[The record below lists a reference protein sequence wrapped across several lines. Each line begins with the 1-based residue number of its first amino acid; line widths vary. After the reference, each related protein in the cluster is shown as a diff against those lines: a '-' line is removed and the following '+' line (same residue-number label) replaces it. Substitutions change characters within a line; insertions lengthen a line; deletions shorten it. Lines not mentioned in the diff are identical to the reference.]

1 VGGGQFSD
9 LALKIEHHEGI
20 CCKKLELVAWRVQY
34 MAMENDS
41 SRAID
46 RAKTIVNGV
55 SAVSA
60 FTVNMMPAYND

>member
-1 VGGGQFSD
+1 
-9 LALKIEHHEGI
+9 LALRLNTTKVSVA
-20 CCKKLELVAWRVQY
+20 KKLGLVSWLVQY
-34 MAMENDS
+34 MAMGNDS

-60 FTVNMMPAYND
+60 FTI